1 MDLSS
6 SELRPIK
13 VRIVYCASCGYEP
26 QTLELAGAL
35 MRAFLYDIAAIELIP
50 WQDGAFDVAV
60 DGQLVHS
67 MIRDGGFPEH
77 ETIIEAVRER
87 LAQRA

>member
-1 MDLSS
+1 MEITTS
-6 SELRPIK
+6 RPVK

-26 QTLELAGAL
+26 QTLELASAL
-35 MRAFLYDIAAIELIP
+35 MRTFLYDIAAIELIP

-77 ETIIEAVRER
+77 ETIIGAVRER
-87 LAQRA
+87 LAQRV